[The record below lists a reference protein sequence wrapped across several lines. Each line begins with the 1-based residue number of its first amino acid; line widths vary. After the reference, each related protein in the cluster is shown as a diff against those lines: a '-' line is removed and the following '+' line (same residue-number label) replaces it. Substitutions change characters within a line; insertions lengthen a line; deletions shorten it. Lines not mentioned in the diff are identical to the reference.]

1 MTMPRLSKR
10 RMTKPDPTPHTP
22 WLQEP
27 APWVPEPTP
36 MGRAILRLWI
46 EEQLRLVAA
55 ARERR
60 LSRWARDSHKKSPN
74 GQLKQRKSRHRRS
87 GGGGAAGAD
96 PSSNHSPPSPPAK

>member
-1 MTMPRLSKR
+1 
-10 RMTKPDPTPHTP
+10 MTKPDPTPHTP
-22 WLQEP
+22 WMQEP

-36 MGRAILRLWI
+36 TGRMILRLWI

-60 LSRWARDSHKKSPN
+60 STSRWARHSASRARPEETR
-74 GQLKQRKSRHRRS
+74 GTQVKQRKSRHRRS

-96 PSSNHSPPSPPAK
+96 PSSSHSPPSPPAI

>member
-1 MTMPRLSKR
+1 
-10 RMTKPDPTPHTP
+10 
-22 WLQEP
+22 
-27 APWVPEPTP
+27 

-60 LSRWARDSHKKSPN
+60 SLSRWPRDSQQKSPD

-96 PSSNHSPPSPPAK
+96 PSSSHSPPSPPAK